1 MIVREMGAISR
12 LAKNFNDLP
21 RENAIRGIRGIA
33 EFESRLAEKELAKEE
48 DMER

>member
-12 LAKNFNDLP
+12 LVKNFNDFP

-33 EFESRLAEKELAKEE
+33 EFETKLAEKELARE